1 MRISPFFSAAK
12 PALEF
17 PAQAGGLVY
26 KFWLSCDQSGSP
38 YHFAAHFRTPL
49 PNAQVLFD

>member
-26 KFWLSCDQSGSP
+26 KVWLSDQSGSSTLSL
-38 YHFAAHFRTPL
+38 RSLCTPS
-49 PNAQVLFD
+49 PNVQVLFY